1 MDETLL
7 NCYIILTNGGGA
19 KKIEKRRGR
28 EIRYELVKYSEPVGE
43 GAHSVGTKEV
53 GARVLG
59 ERSHARQQG

>member
-1 MDETLL
+1 MLYHPYEWRRSEK
-7 NCYIILTNGGGA
+7 N
-19 KKIEKRRGR
+19 KKEIERRRGR